1 MRHLLA
7 ALAPVAMLACIAA
20 PAAAAPF
27 ASDRI
32 SVTVSGSGPDVILV
46 PGLTSSPRIWT
57 DLTAALPGYRYHLV
71 QVRGFAG
78 TPAGGNQSGEVV
90 ARVADEVARYAADQ
104 KLTAPALIGHSMG
117 GTIGMMVAAR
127 HPGRIGRLM
136 VVDMVPFMGTFIG
149 GPAATVE
156 SIRPMAQQI
165 TAQMAKAPPEQ
176 RRQNAVM
183 TLATMIKT
191 EAARP
196 GPIEDSEKSDP
207 AVVASAYAE
216 LMLTDLRPE
225 LARIAVPTTVLYVK
239 PPQLPITDQQMASF
253 YETQFAGISGVKL
266 VQVPDSYHFIMLD
279 QPQRFRED
287 VKAFLAN

>member
-1 MRHLLA
+1 MRHLFA
-7 ALAPVAMLACIAA
+7 ALAPVAMMAGIAA
-20 PAAAAPF
+20 PAAAADF

-46 PGLTSSPRIWT
+46 PGLTSSPRIWA
-57 DLTAALPGYRYHLV
+57 DLTAALPGYRYHFV

-90 ARVADEVARYAADQ
+90 ARVADEVARYAAEQ

-117 GTIGMMVAAR
+117 GTIGMMVASR
-127 HPGRIGRLM
+127 HSGRIGRLM

-149 GPAATVE
+149 GPTATVE

-239 PPQLPITDQQMASF
+239 PPQLPITDAQMNAF
-253 YETQFAGISGVKL
+253 YQTQFAGIAGVKL

>member
-7 ALAPVAMLACIAA
+7 ALAPVAILASVAA